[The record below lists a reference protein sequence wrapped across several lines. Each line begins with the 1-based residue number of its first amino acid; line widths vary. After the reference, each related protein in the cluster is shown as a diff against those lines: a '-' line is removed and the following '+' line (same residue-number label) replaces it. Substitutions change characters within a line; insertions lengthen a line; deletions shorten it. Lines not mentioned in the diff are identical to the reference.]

1 MESYGLFFSALM
13 LLAFILSARGGLSSV
28 ETGLTDSSLPGYL
41 SFNYARFQ
49 GVKKARIRM
58 DRKDVVKL
66 YYNVEVDAGKLI
78 VLLKDPS
85 DGIIWEK
92 AFIADAADTVTLK
105 PERPGNYQLLI
116 EGRDTG
122 GGFDIQWNIDEI

>member
-13 LLAFILSARGGLSSV
+13 LLALVLSARSGLSSV

-49 GVKKARIRM
+49 GVKKARIWM
-58 DRKDVVKL
+58 DRKEVVKL
-66 YYNVEVDAGKLI
+66 YYNVEVVAGKLI

-85 DGIIWEK
+85 DRIIWEK
-92 AFIADAADTVTLK
+92 TFSADAADTVTLK

-116 EGRDTG
+116 EGKNTG
-122 GGFDIQWNIDEI
+122 GGFDIQWLVDVI